1 MSEKKEPQF
10 LTWWLGWINDLAMAR
25 EVLNT
30 PKTLTLKTFEKSS
43 CVNSA
48 AGLTTDTPAFLRW
61 IQSWPVQM
69 KGIRPTATRPT
80 TFPSKSESICFMV
93 AFTNCVSATS
103 H

>member
-1 MSEKKEPQF
+1 MSEKKRTSV
-10 LTWWLGWINDLAMAR
+10 LDMVVGWINDLAMAR

-69 KGIRPTATRPT
+69 KRIRPTATRPT

-93 AFTNCVSATS
+93 AFTDCVSATS